1 MDDIFLNA
9 EFLLC
14 CCACC
19 ETYGEPNNNN
29 HNNYSNREN
38 LLIPIRNE
46 ELQNKNQYIKRDQI
60 ITNYIIYKYANA
72 WVPAESAFD
81 DKS

>member
-9 EFLLC
+9 ELLLC

-19 ETYGEPNNNN
+19 ETYDEPDNNN

-38 LLIPIRNE
+38 LLIHVRNQ
-46 ELQNKNQYIKRDQI
+46 ELQYKNQFIKRD
-60 ITNYIIYKYANA
+60 
-72 WVPAESAFD
+72 
-81 DKS
+81 

>member
-9 EFLLC
+9 ELLLC

-19 ETYGEPNNNN
+19 ETYDKPNNNN

-38 LLIPIRNE
+38 LLISVRNE
-46 ELQNKNQYIKRDQI
+46 ELEKKNQCIKRD
-60 ITNYIIYKYANA
+60 
-72 WVPAESAFD
+72 
-81 DKS
+81 